1 MSGRNQTN
9 TPYSKR
15 TCADRPQMLGRARE
29 VIRREAKA
37 LELVAARL
45 DEQICKLAEHIL
57 STPALVVVSGVGK
70 SGLVGE
76 KISATLA
83 STGTR
88 SISLDPLDAL
98 HGSLGR
104 VSAGDVFLALSNS
117 GETEE
122 LRQVVWAL
130 KEQAVLIALITG
142 RPNSS
147 LARVAHRV
155 LDIGPVQEVCALG
168 LTPTTSTTAMMALGD
183 ALALIIQERRG
194 FTERDFARFHPGGS
208 LGRKLARVSDL
219 MWPLGTIAVL
229 RPGTQIAEV
238 LVTICGAGRGA
249 EVAVVLGGDEKII
262 GVINPRII
270 AGDLMRAQH
279 LELEASVDP
288 YIQRPPDAIRD
299 NASPSDAVQ
308 IFLRDGG
315 DVLSVEDTVGRFIG
329 LLFRRDVE
337 TNSGTRRGGCV
348 GEVWE
353 EPGRNSV

>member
-1 MSGRNQTN
+1 MSGQNQTN

-15 TCADRPQMLGRARE
+15 VDADWLQMLDRARE

-37 LELVAARL
+37 LEAVAARL
-45 DEQICKLAEHIL
+45 DEQICNVAEHIL
-57 STPALVVVSGVGK
+57 STSGLVVVSGVGK

-104 VSAGDVFLALSNS
+104 IRAGDVFLALSNS

-122 LRQVVWAL
+122 LRQVVSAL
-130 KEQAVLIALITG
+130 KAQPVFIALITG
-142 RPNSS
+142 RANSS
-147 LARVAHRV
+147 LAQEAHSV
-155 LDIGPVQEVCALG
+155 LGIGPVQEVCTLG

-219 MWPLGTIAVL
+219 MWPLETIPVL
-229 RPGTQIAEV
+229 RLGAQLAEV

-249 EVAVVLGGDEKII
+249 EVAVVLGGDEKIV
-262 GVINPRII
+262 GVINPRTI

-279 LELEASVDP
+279 LELEASVDA

-299 NASPSDAVQ
+299 NASLSDAIQV
-308 IFLRDGG
+308 FLRDGG
-315 DVLSVEDTVGRFIG
+315 DVLIVQDTAGRFIG
-329 LLFRRDVE
+329 LLSRRDVE
-337 TNSGTRRGGCV
+337 TNSGLRCGSRV
-348 GEVWE
+348 VD
-353 EPGRNSV
+353 V